1 MRTRLV
7 STLPALL
14 LALVAI
20 ILAVVGLVRYNDQ
33 PAATS
38 SSATGQVTR
47 SEPAGEKEP
56 EKPTFTYLFAKED
69 IEAGTELKPELFS
82 EITTTVELQG
92 ALAKDSAT
100 FGEAI
105 PNPLKA
111 GAPLTDYAMEDA
123 SILQRELPEGIRAV
137 AFDLNPLS
145 GIGGLLRPGDLVDVV
160 ATFKG
165 NSADSALS
173 TVLLREVE
181 VLAMRGTTDPSGGAD
196 DDDRRRNSTMVLAV
210 PEAEVN
216 RLALASAEANLRF
229 VATRRGVSMA
239 EPVEGDGETEVI
251 AQADQKPQE
260 PEAIFLADIRPLSPE
275 AKAKK
280 EAEEK
285 ARRQEKQKETD
296 NGLKVQIFEGSD
308 TRTVYVR

>member
-38 SSATGQVTR
+38 SSATGQVAR
-47 SEPAGEKEP
+47 SEPVGEKEP

-82 EITTTVELQG
+82 DTELKPELFSEVTTTVELPG

-111 GAPLTDYAMEDA
+111 GAPLTDYAMEDS

-210 PEAEVN
+210 PEAEV
-216 RLALASAEANLRF
+216 ALCCHPAWCVYGGAS
-229 VATRRGVSMA
+229 G
-239 EPVEGDGETEVI
+239 G
-251 AQADQKPQE
+251 
-260 PEAIFLADIRPLSPE
+260 
-275 AKAKK
+275 
-280 EAEEK
+280 
-285 ARRQEKQKETD
+285 
-296 NGLKVQIFEGSD
+296 
-308 TRTVYVR
+308 